1 MITNRLQFEAASS
14 RIRPMGKPLWDAQRH
29 DEYVRQR
36 DEADERRTDQREGTS
51 VARDI
56 AAAWA
61 LLHADERDVLEYLV
75 LSGARACIG
84 HCNDP
89 LLSRLVDRGMLS
101 WPLGVRPV
109 LTADL
114 VTVFRMAP
122 AVWAALDARRSE
134 LFPPERNQA
143 RLIEDAAR
151 RFGERLTPLVSA
163 EAPNPVSSAA

>member
-1 MITNRLQFEAASS
+1 M

-36 DEADERRTDQREGTS
+36 DAADERRVDQREGTS

-61 LLHADERDVLEYLV
+61 LLPADERDVLEYLV

-84 HCNDP
+84 HCSDP

-101 WPLGVRPV
+101 WPPGVRPV
-109 LTADL
+109 LTDDL

-122 AVWAALDARRSE
+122 AVWAALDAHRGE
-134 LFPPERNQA
+134 LFPPERDQA
-143 RLIEDAAR
+143 RLIVDAAR
-151 RFGERLTPLVSA
+151 RYGARLTPIASA
-163 EAPNPVSSAA
+163 DAPDPAPSAA